1 MAYSVLLLTKNESAN
16 IGRCLASLRD
26 CRDIVVLDSFS
37 DDDTVEKARAA
48 GARVFQREFDS
59 FAGQRNWGVEN
70 CGLAHEWVLHLDA
83 DECLTPELHA
93 EIEAA
98 VAAGSKSAYLIANK
112 LIFMGKWIR
121 HASMYPYYQARLL
134 KRGESAFSQT
144 GHGQILARA
153 ERGTGT
159 LREPYIHYNFSRGIS
174 DWVDRHNRYSSDE
187 ARRLVQSPAKVFHGD
202 HMRGTSSQDR
212 QQRLKRLADQ
222 LPFRPLARF
231 FYLYV
236 LRAGFLDGRAGF
248 DYCVLM
254 SFYDYLTRLKA
265 REALTNEDQL

>member
-16 IGRCLASLRD
+16 LGRCLASLRD
-26 CRDIVVLDSFS
+26 CRDIVVIDSFS

-48 GARVFQREFDS
+48 GARVFQRQFDS

-70 CGLAHEWVLHLDA
+70 CSLVHEWVLHLDA
-83 DECLTPELHA
+83 DECLTPELHT
-93 EIEAA
+93 EIKAA
-98 VAAGSKSAYLIANK
+98 VAADAKSAYLIANK

-121 HASMYPYYQARLL
+121 NASMYPYYQARLL

-144 GHGQILARA
+144 GHGQILGRA

-159 LREPYIHYNFSRGIS
+159 LREPYIHYNFSRGIT

-187 ARRLVQSPAKVFHGD
+187 ARRLVAMAPHDCHG
-202 HMRGTSSQDR
+202 GKPGEASGQDR
-212 QQRLKRLADQ
+212 QQRLKRLADR
-222 LPFRPLARF
+222 LPFRPLVRF
-231 FYLYV
+231 LYLYV

-254 SFYDYLTRLKA
+254 AFYDYLTRLKA
-265 REALTNEDQL
+265 RELRSAGS